1 MNINKVFALFTLLC
15 ISVSCE
21 EKVDTNN
28 VFKFRDYIS
37 YTSSGRISI
46 ADPIKISLADEV
58 ENWEMGQDLDTDLV
72 KIKPYVEGK
81 LQAVNKT
88 TLLFTP
94 DENLNPATEYTVTV
108 DIGSIYKKISKDY
121 KSYTFQFKTITPSFN
136 INTADLQSYNK
147 EWQYV
152 LGYLRTADVI
162 KLEDA
167 KKLISASQKVNGLKL
182 VWNEANEISKY
193 FEFKIDSVQ
202 RFVEDSKVH
211 IKWDGDAIDA
221 ENKGENSIV
230 IPGKN
235 NFTITNTEV
244 FQSPDQYLSIN
255 FSDPLKKQQNF
266 SGLVSI
272 QKAKNPKYVVDGN
285 ILKVYPDTKL
295 VGDIQVDVFTGI
307 INTDGFKLKNSFSER
322 LTFESLKPQV
332 RLLSN
337 GTILPNSRELKF
349 NFEAVNLSKVDV
361 RIIKIFED
369 NVLQFLQTN
378 NIDSNNKY
386 GIRNVGRRITK
397 QTVTLIEEETQNTG
411 KWKAYSIDLSNYFT
425 AYIGAI
431 YRVELSFKKDYS
443 LYDCE
448 VNSSSESSEEED
460 YYDDYYE
467 DDYYASEEVSE
478 EEQNR
483 LEEDYWD
490 NITYNYRSDNYRWR
504 DRDNPCTDSYYNY
517 SNRIVA
523 QNLIGSNLGVIA

>member
-37 YTSSGRISI
+37 HTSSGRISI

-322 LTFESLKPQV
+322 LTFEALKPQV

-369 NVLQFLQTN
+369 NVLQFLQ
-378 NIDSNNKY
+378 DK
-386 GIRNVGRRITK
+386 
-397 QTVTLIEEETQNTG
+397 
-411 KWKAYSIDLSNYFT
+411 
-425 AYIGAI
+425 
-431 YRVELSFKKDYS
+431 
-443 LYDCE
+443 
-448 VNSSSESSEEED
+448 
-460 YYDDYYE
+460 
-467 DDYYASEEVSE
+467 
-478 EEQNR
+478 
-483 LEEDYWD
+483 
-490 NITYNYRSDNYRWR
+490 
-504 DRDNPCTDSYYNY
+504 
-517 SNRIVA
+517 
-523 QNLIGSNLGVIA
+523 